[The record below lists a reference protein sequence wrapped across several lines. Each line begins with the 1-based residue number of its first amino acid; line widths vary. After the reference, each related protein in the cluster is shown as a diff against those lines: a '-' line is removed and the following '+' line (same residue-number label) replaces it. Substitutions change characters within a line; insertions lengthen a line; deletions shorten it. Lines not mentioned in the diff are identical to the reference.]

1 MNIAGCLLF
10 FCLGRTAGNA
20 DGEDKM
26 ELKRSMHARAARL
39 LAMLAMALV
48 CALVLAPSAYADDAK
63 ACIGETKY
71 TTFDDAVD
79 AAENGQT
86 VTLLDNAKTAGLNLS
101 KNLTIDGKGYALEF
115 TDKGIA
121 LWGKALTFKDVTVTM
136 TGIGSTPYGEWGWMS
151 VSASKDASLT
161 LDHATL
167 TMDGTGT
174 PSGGARTHAIYFC
187 GNNKLNLKNRSN
199 LTIEN
204 YSQDALE
211 WDKGDGGYNINI
223 EGGST
228 YTSDHCRSGF
238 TGTFVVT
245 VDNSKVNVVNSTGNG
260 SNGSHFNIKNGSTVD
275 FSGNGD
281 HGLSAGDLTI
291 DNSTVTAN
299 NNGRTGII
307 FTGKGEF
314 KSANVQISGTKGVSY
329 WNAGMR
335 LMKPKDQPLSHATL
349 NVDAASTVSIIDNK
363 VTGLF
368 LDAGAQATFAEG
380 AKLTITGNDASQENC
395 STKMATAQMGGGVMV
410 RAKASLLLLASAK
423 IDNNHAALAGDDL
436 CAEQGAKVSF
446 GKTIEGDTL
455 TAFNGCGDS
464 ITGWFD
470 DSKDARW
477 CAHWTDNTPWHVDAV
492 EAGSYEK
499 PIALKAAHGVTAAH
513 AEISGTKVLKG
524 ADLAEGDFEFTLSQ
538 NDDVISRAK
547 NAADGSFTFG
557 ESAFDVTADDIMDT
571 DNHKVSYT
579 LDVAEVKGNKA
590 NVTYDTSVKK
600 VVVTAVP
607 EDDHVKLTYQVDGKD
622 VEDLASALVFTNT
635 YTKPAEPT
643 TPSEPKKP
651 GKTTKQGLPKTGDAS
666 LAAPV
671 AFALAAV
678 AACGAGVVMRRRA

>member
-1 MNIAGCLLF
+1 
-10 FCLGRTAGNA
+10 
-20 DGEDKM
+20 M
-26 ELKRSMHARAARL
+26 ELKRSIRTRAARL
-39 LAMLAMALV
+39 VAMFAMALV
-48 CALVLAPSAYADDAK
+48 CTLVVAPSAYADGAVARIDETGSEYNTFDEAVADAK
-63 ACIGETKY
+63 NGE
-71 TTFDDAVD
+71 
-79 AAENGQT
+79 T
-86 VTLLDNAKTAGLNLS
+86 VTLLADAETAGLNLS
-101 KNLTIDGKGYALEF
+101 KDLTIDGGGNALKF

-121 LWGKALTFKDVTVTM
+121 LWGKALTFKNVTVSM
-136 TGIGSTPYGEWGWMS
+136 IGIGSTPYTAEWNWMS
-151 VSASKDASLT
+151 VGASKDASLT
-161 LDHATL
+161 LDGATL

-174 PSGGARTHAIYFC
+174 PRGQSQTHAIYFC
-187 GNNKLNLKNRSN
+187 SNNKLNLKNGSS
-199 LTIEN
+199 LTIKN

-211 WDKGDGGYNINI
+211 WDGGDGGYNVNI

-238 TGTFVVT
+238 AGTFVVT

-260 SNGSHFNIKNGSTVD
+260 SNGSHFNIKNDSTVD
-275 FSGNGD
+275 FSGNGG

-291 DNSTVTAN
+291 DHSTVTAN
-299 NNGRTGII
+299 NNAYNGII

-314 KSANVQISGTKGVSY
+314 KSANVQISRTKGALY

-335 LMKPKDQPLSHATL
+335 LLKPKDESLSHATL
-349 NVDAASTVSIIDNK
+349 NVDAASTVSITENK

-368 LDAGAQATFAEG
+368 LDAGAQATFVEG

-395 STKMATAQMGGGVMV
+395 STKKDAAQMGGGVMV
-410 RAKASLLLLASAK
+410 RSKASLSLPASAR

-436 CAEQGAKVSF
+436 CAEQGAKISF
-446 GKTIEGDTL
+446 GKTVEGDTL
-455 TAFNGCGDS
+455 TAFNGCGDA

-492 EAGSYEK
+492 EARSYET
-499 PIALKAAHGVTAAH
+499 PVALKAAHGVTAAH

-524 ADLAEGDFEFTLSQ
+524 AQLAEGDFEFTLSQ
-538 NDDVISRAK
+538 NDDVISHAK

-671 AFALAAV
+671 AFALAA
-678 AACGAGVVMRRRA
+678 AAVCGAGVVMRRRG

>member
-1 MNIAGCLLF
+1 
-10 FCLGRTAGNA
+10 
-20 DGEDKM
+20 M
-26 ELKRSMHARAARL
+26 ELKRSIRARAARL
-39 LAMLAMALV
+39 VAMFAMALV
-48 CALVLAPSAYADDAK
+48 CALVLVPSAYADGAVARID
-63 ACIGETKY
+63 ETGSEY
-71 TTFDDAVD
+71 NTFDEAV
-79 AAENGQT
+79 AAAKNGET
-86 VTLLDNAKTAGLNLS
+86 VTLLADAETAGLNLS
-101 KNLTIDGKGYALEF
+101 KDLTIDGGGNALKF

-121 LWGKALTFKDVTVTM
+121 LRGKALTFKNVTVSM
-136 TGIGSTPYGEWGWMS
+136 IGIGSTPYTAEWNWMS
-151 VSASKDASLT
+151 VGASKDASLT
-161 LDHATL
+161 LDGATL

-174 PSGGARTHAIYFC
+174 PRGQSQTHAIYFC
-187 GNNKLNLKNRSN
+187 SNNKLNLKNGSS
-199 LTIEN
+199 LTIKN

-211 WDKGDGGYNINI
+211 WDGGDGGYNVNI

-238 TGTFVVT
+238 AGTFVVT

-260 SNGSHFNIKNGSTVD
+260 SNGSHFNIKNDSTVD
-275 FSGNGD
+275 FSGNGG

-291 DNSTVTAN
+291 DHSTVTAN
-299 NNGRTGII
+299 NNAYNGII

-314 KSANVQISGTKGVSY
+314 KSANVQISRTKGALY

-335 LMKPKDQPLSHATL
+335 LLKPKDESLSHATL
-349 NVDAASTVSIIDNK
+349 NVDAASTVSITENK

-395 STKMATAQMGGGVMV
+395 STKKDAAQMGGGVMV
-410 RAKASLLLLASAK
+410 RSKASLSLPASAR

-436 CAEQGAKVSF
+436 CAEQGAKISF
-446 GKTIEGDTL
+446 GKTVEGDTL
-455 TAFNGCGDS
+455 TAFNGCGDA

-492 EAGSYEK
+492 EARSYET
-499 PIALKAAHGVTAAH
+499 PVALKAAHGVTAAH
-513 AEISGTKVLKG
+513 AEIAGTKVLKG
-524 ADLAEGDFEFTLSQ
+524 AQLAEGDFEFTLSQ
-538 NDDVISRAK
+538 NDDVISHAK

-557 ESAFDVTADDIMDT
+557 ESAFDVTADDIMDA

-607 EDDHVKLTYQVDGKD
+607 EDDHVKLTYSVDGKD

-635 YTKPAEPT
+635 YTKPAEP
-643 TPSEPKKP
+643 SEPKTP
-651 GKTTKQGLPKTGDAS
+651 GTSTKQNLPKTGDAS

-671 AFALAAV
+671 AFILAAAV
-678 AACGAGVVMRRRA
+678 ACGAGVVMRRRG

>member
-1 MNIAGCLLF
+1 
-10 FCLGRTAGNA
+10 
-20 DGEDKM
+20 M
-26 ELKRSMHARAARL
+26 ELKRSIRARAARL
-39 LAMLAMALV
+39 VAMFAMALV
-48 CALVLAPSAYADDAK
+48 CALVLVPSAYADGAV
-63 ACIGETKY
+63 ACIGDKEY
-71 TTFDDAVD
+71 NTFDEAVADAK
-79 AAENGQT
+79 NGET
-86 VTLLDNAKTAGLNLS
+86 VTLLDNAETAGLNL
-101 KNLTIDGKGYALEF
+101 NEDLTIDGDGHALKF

-121 LWGKALTFKDVTVTM
+121 LWGHALVLKNVNASMAGV
-136 TGIGSTPYGEWGWMS
+136 GSTPYTAEWKWMS
-151 VSASKDASLT
+151 VCASKDASLT
-161 LDHATL
+161 LDGATL
-167 TMDGTGT
+167 SMDGTGA
-174 PSGGARTHAIYFC
+174 GDVHAIYFC
-187 GNNKLNLKNRSN
+187 SNNKLNLKNGSN
-199 LTIEN
+199 LTIKN
-204 YSQDALE
+204 YKQDALE
-211 WDKGDGGYNINI
+211 WDGGDGGYNVNI
-223 EGGST
+223 ETGST

-245 VDNSKVNVVNSTGNG
+245 VDKSKVNVVNSTGNG

-275 FSGNGD
+275 FSRNGA

-291 DNSTVTAN
+291 DNSTVTAKDN
-299 NNGRTGII
+299 ALTGII

-314 KSANVQISGTKGVSY
+314 KSANVQISGTKGTSY

-335 LMKPKDQPLSHATL
+335 LLKANASLD
-349 NVDAASTVSIIDNK
+349 VDAASTVSITGNK
-363 VTGLF
+363 VTGLY
-368 LDAGAQATFAEG
+368 LDGGSHATFAEG

-395 STKMATAQMGGGVMV
+395 STKKDFAQMGGGVMV
-410 RAKASLLLLASAK
+410 RSNANLSLPASAR

-436 CAEQGAKVSF
+436 CAEQGAKISF
-446 GKTIEGDTL
+446 GKTVEGDTL
-455 TAFNGCGDS
+455 TAFNGCGDA

-477 CAHWTDNTPWHVDAV
+477 CAHWMDNTPWHVDAV
-492 EAGSYEK
+492 EARSYET
-499 PIALKAAHGVTAAH
+499 PVALKAAHGVTAAH

-671 AFALAAV
+671 AFALAA
-678 AACGAGVVMRRRA
+678 AAVCGAGVVMRRRG

>member
-1 MNIAGCLLF
+1 
-10 FCLGRTAGNA
+10 
-20 DGEDKM
+20 M
-26 ELKRSMHARAARL
+26 ELKRSIRTRAARL
-39 LAMLAMALV
+39 VAMFAMALV
-48 CALVLAPSAYADDAK
+48 CALVLAPSAYADGAVARID
-63 ACIGETKY
+63 ETGSEY
-71 TTFDDAVD
+71 NTFDEAVA
-79 AAENGQT
+79 AAENGET
-86 VTLLDNAKTAGLNLS
+86 VTLLADAETAGLNLS
-101 KNLTIDGKGYALEF
+101 KDLTIDGGDGHALNF

-121 LWGKALTFKDVTVTM
+121 LWGHALVLKNVNASM
-136 TGIGSTPYGEWGWMS
+136 TGIGSTPYTAEWKWMA
-151 VSASKDASLT
+151 V
-161 LDHATL
+161 
-167 TMDGTGT
+167 GV
-174 PSGGARTHAIYFC
+174 SGGASITLDNASLAMDGAKTASGTHAIYFT
-187 GNNKLNLKNRSN
+187 GDNKLNLKNGSN
-199 LTIEN
+199 LSIKN
-204 YSQDALE
+204 YPQDALE
-211 WDKGDGGYNINI
+211 WDGGSGYNVNI
-223 EGGST
+223 EGNST
-228 YTSDHCRSGF
+228 YTSDHNRSGF
-238 TGTFVVT
+238 TGTFHAT
-245 VDNSKVNVVNSTGNG
+245 IDHSTVNVVNSTGNG

-275 FSGNGD
+275 FSGNGS
-281 HGLSAGDLTI
+281 HGLSAGNLTI
-291 DNSTVTAN
+291 DNSTVTAKDN
-299 NNGRTGII
+299 ALTGII

-314 KSANVQISGTKGVSY
+314 KSANVQISGTKGTSY

-335 LMKPKDQPLSHATL
+335 LMKANASLD
-349 NVDAASTVSIIDNK
+349 VDAASTVSITGNK
-363 VTGLF
+363 VTGLY
-368 LDAGAQATFAEG
+368 LDGGSHATFAEG

-395 STKMATAQMGGGVMV
+395 STKKDFAQMGGGVMV
-410 RAKASLLLLASAK
+410 RSNANLSLPASAR

-436 CAEQGAKVSF
+436 CAEQGAKISF
-446 GKTIEGDTL
+446 GKTVEGDTL
-455 TAFNGCGDS
+455 TAFNGCGDA

-492 EAGSYEK
+492 EARSYET
-499 PIALKAAHGVTAAH
+499 PVALKAAHGVTAAH

-524 ADLAEGDFEFTLSQ
+524 AQLAEGDFEFTLSQ
-538 NDDVISRAK
+538 NDDVISHAK

-671 AFALAAV
+671 AFVLAAA
-678 AACGAGVVMRRRA
+678 AACGVGVVMRRRG

>member
-1 MNIAGCLLF
+1 
-10 FCLGRTAGNA
+10 
-20 DGEDKM
+20 M
-26 ELKRSMHARAARL
+26 ELKRSIRTRAARL
-39 LAMLAMALV
+39 VAMFAMALV
-48 CALVLAPSAYADDAK
+48 CALVLVPSAYADGAV
-63 ACIGETKY
+63 ARIGEREY
-71 TTFDDAVD
+71 NTFDEAV
-79 AAENGQT
+79 AAAKNGET
-86 VTLLDNAKTAGLNLS
+86 VTLLADAETAGLNLS
-101 KNLTIDGKGYALEF
+101 KDLTIDGGDGHALNF

-121 LWGKALTFKDVTVTM
+121 LWGHALVLKNVNASM
-136 TGIGSTPYGEWGWMS
+136 TGIGSTPYTAEWKWMA
-151 VSASKDASLT
+151 V
-161 LDHATL
+161 
-167 TMDGTGT
+167 GV
-174 PSGGARTHAIYFC
+174 SGGASITLDNASLAMDGAKTASGTHAIYFT
-187 GNNKLNLKNRSN
+187 GDNKLNLKNGSN
-199 LTIEN
+199 LSIKN
-204 YSQDALE
+204 YPQDALE
-211 WDKGDGGYNINI
+211 WDGGSGYNVNI
-223 EGGST
+223 EGNST
-228 YTSDHCRSGF
+228 YTSDHNRSGF
-238 TGTFVVT
+238 TGTFHAT
-245 VDNSKVNVVNSTGNG
+245 IDHSTVNVVNSTGNG

-275 FSGNGD
+275 FSGNGS
-281 HGLSAGDLTI
+281 HGLSAGNLTI
-291 DNSTVTAN
+291 DNSTVTAKDN
-299 NNGRTGII
+299 ALTGII

-314 KSANVQISGTKGVSY
+314 KSANVQISGTKGTSY

-335 LMKPKDQPLSHATL
+335 LMKVNASLD
-349 NVDAASTVSIIDNK
+349 VDAASTVSITGNK
-363 VTGLF
+363 VTGLY
-368 LDAGAQATFAEG
+368 LDGGSHATFAEG

-395 STKMATAQMGGGVMV
+395 STKKDFAQMGGGVMV
-410 RAKASLLLLASAK
+410 RSNANLSLPASAR

-436 CAEQGAKVSF
+436 CAEQGAKISF
-446 GKTIEGDTL
+446 GKTVEGDTL
-455 TAFNGCGDS
+455 TAFNGCGDA

-492 EAGSYEK
+492 EARSYET
-499 PIALKAAHGVTAAH
+499 PVALKAAHGVTAAH

-524 ADLAEGDFEFTLSQ
+524 AQLAEGDFEFTLSQ
-538 NDDVISRAK
+538 NDDVISHAK

-671 AFALAAV
+671 AFALAAA
-678 AACGAGVVMRRRA
+678 AACGVGVVMRRRG

>member
-1 MNIAGCLLF
+1 
-10 FCLGRTAGNA
+10 
-20 DGEDKM
+20 M
-26 ELKRSMHARAARL
+26 ELKRSMRTRAARL
-39 LAMLAMALV
+39 VAMFAMALV
-48 CALVLAPSAYADDAK
+48 CTLVVAPSAYADGAVARID
-63 ACIGETKY
+63 ETGSEY
-71 TTFDDAVD
+71 NTFDEAV
-79 AAENGQT
+79 AAAKNGET
-86 VTLLDNAKTAGLNLS
+86 VTLLADAETAGLNLS
-101 KNLTIDGKGYALEF
+101 KDLTIDGGGNALKF

-121 LWGKALTFKDVTVTM
+121 LWGKALTFKNVTVSM
-136 TGIGSTPYGEWGWMS
+136 IGIGSTPYTAEWNWMS
-151 VSASKDASLT
+151 VGASKDASLT
-161 LDHATL
+161 LDGATL

-174 PSGGARTHAIYFC
+174 PRGQSQTHAIYFC
-187 GNNKLNLKNRSN
+187 SNNKLNLKNGSS
-199 LTIEN
+199 LTIKN

-211 WDKGDGGYNINI
+211 WDGGDGGYNVNI

-238 TGTFVVT
+238 AGTFVVT

-260 SNGSHFNIKNGSTVD
+260 SNGSHFNIKNDSTVD
-275 FSGNGD
+275 FSGNGG

-291 DNSTVTAN
+291 DHSTVTAN
-299 NNGRTGII
+299 NNAYNGII

-314 KSANVQISGTKGVSY
+314 KSANVQISRTKGALY

-335 LMKPKDQPLSHATL
+335 LLKPKDESLSHATL
-349 NVDAASTVSIIDNK
+349 NVDAASTVSITENK

-368 LDAGAQATFAEG
+368 LDAGAQATFVEG

-395 STKMATAQMGGGVMV
+395 STKKDAAQMGGGVMV
-410 RAKASLLLLASAK
+410 RSKASLSLPASAR

-436 CAEQGAKVSF
+436 CAEQGAKISF
-446 GKTIEGDTL
+446 GKTVEGDTL
-455 TAFNGCGDS
+455 TAFNGCGDA

-492 EAGSYEK
+492 EARSYET
-499 PIALKAAHGVTAAH
+499 PVALKAAHGVTAAH

-524 ADLAEGDFEFTLSQ
+524 AQLAEGDFEFTLSQ
-538 NDDVISRAK
+538 NDNVISHAK

-671 AFALAAV
+671 AFALAA
-678 AACGAGVVMRRRA
+678 AAVCGAGVVMRRRG

>member
-1 MNIAGCLLF
+1 
-10 FCLGRTAGNA
+10 
-20 DGEDKM
+20 M

-48 CALVLAPSAYADDAK
+48 CALVVAPSAYADAAVARID
-63 ACIGETKY
+63 ETGLEY
-71 TTFDDAVD
+71 NTFDEAVA
-79 AAENGQT
+79 AAENNQT
-86 VTLLDNAKTAGLNLS
+86 VTLLGNAETTGLNLS
-101 KNLTIDGKGYALEF
+101 KDLTIDGGGNALKF

-121 LWGKALTFKDVTVTM
+121 LWGHALVLKNVNASM
-136 TGIGSTPYGEWGWMS
+136 TGIGSTPYTAEWNWMA
-151 VSASKDASLT
+151 VGASKGASLT
-161 LDHATL
+161 LDGATL
-167 TMDGTGT
+167 SMDGTGA
-174 PSGGARTHAIYFC
+174 GNVHAIYFC
-187 GNNKLNLKNRSN
+187 SNNKLNLKNGSN
-199 LTIEN
+199 LTIKN
-204 YSQDALE
+204 YKQDALE
-211 WDKGDGGYNINI
+211 WDGGDGGYNVNI
-223 EGGST
+223 ETGST

-245 VDNSKVNVVNSTGNG
+245 VDKSKVNVVNSTGNG

-275 FSGNGD
+275 FSGNGG

-291 DNSTVTAN
+291 DRSTVTAN
-299 NNGRTGII
+299 DNAYNGII

-314 KSANVQISGTKGVSY
+314 KSANVQISGTKGALY

-335 LMKPKDQPLSHATL
+335 LLKANASLD
-349 NVDAASTVSIIDNK
+349 VDAASTVSITGNK
-363 VTGLF
+363 VTGLY
-368 LDAGAQATFAEG
+368 LDGGSYATFAGG

-395 STKMATAQMGGGVMV
+395 STKKDAAQMGGGVMV
-410 RAKASLLLLASAK
+410 RSNASLSLPASAK

-436 CAEQGAKVSF
+436 CAEQGATISF
-446 GKTIEGDTL
+446 GKTVEGDTL
-455 TAFNGCGDS
+455 TAFNGCGDA

-470 DSKDARW
+470 DSEDARW
-477 CAHWTDNTPWHVDAV
+477 CAHWTDNTPWHVKAV
-492 EAGSYEK
+492 EADSYK
-499 PIALKAAHGVTAAH
+499 TPITLETPVALKAAHGVTAAH

-671 AFALAAV
+671 AFALAA
-678 AACGAGVVMRRRA
+678 AAVCGAGVVMRRRG

>member
-1 MNIAGCLLF
+1 
-10 FCLGRTAGNA
+10 
-20 DGEDKM
+20 M
-26 ELKRSMHARAARL
+26 ELKRSIRTRAARL
-39 LAMLAMALV
+39 VAMFAMALV
-48 CALVLAPSAYADDAK
+48 CTLVVAPSAYADGAVARID
-63 ACIGETKY
+63 ETGSEY
-71 TTFDDAVD
+71 NTFDEAV
-79 AAENGQT
+79 AAAKNGET
-86 VTLLDNAKTAGLNLS
+86 VTLLADAETAGLNL
-101 KNLTIDGKGYALEF
+101 NEDLTIDGDGHALKF

-121 LWGKALTFKDVTVTM
+121 LWGHALVLKNVNASMAGV
-136 TGIGSTPYGEWGWMS
+136 GSTPYTAEWKWMS
-151 VSASKDASLT
+151 VCASKDASLT
-161 LDHATL
+161 LDGATL

-174 PSGGARTHAIYFC
+174 ASNVHAIYFC
-187 GNNKLNLKNRSN
+187 SNNKLNLKNGSN
-199 LTIEN
+199 LTIKN
-204 YSQDALE
+204 YKQDALE
-211 WDKGDGGYNINI
+211 WDGGDGGYNVNI
-223 EGGST
+223 EGDST

-245 VDNSKVNVVNSTGNG
+245 VDKSKVNVVNSTGNG
-260 SNGSHFNIKNGSTVD
+260 SNGSHFDIKNGSTVD
-275 FSGNGD
+275 FSGNGS
-281 HGLSAGDLTI
+281 HGLSAGNLTI
-291 DNSTVTAN
+291 NNSTVTAKN
-299 NNGRTGII
+299 NALTGII

-314 KSANVQISGTKGVSY
+314 KSASVQISGTKGTSY

-335 LMKPKDQPLSHATL
+335 LFKANAKLD
-349 NVDAASTVSIIDNK
+349 VDDASIVSITGNK
-363 VTGLF
+363 VTGLY
-368 LDAGAQATFAEG
+368 LDGGSSATFAEG

-395 STKMATAQMGGGVMV
+395 STKKDFAQMGGGVMV
-410 RAKASLLLLASAK
+410 RSNASLSLPASAK

-436 CAEQGAKVSF
+436 CAEQGAKISF
-446 GKTIEGDTL
+446 GKTVEGDTL
-455 TAFNGCGDS
+455 TDFNGCGDA

-477 CAHWTDNTPWHVDAV
+477 CAHWTDNTPWHVGAV
-492 EAGSYEK
+492 KAGTYET
-499 PIALKAAHGVTAAH
+499 PVALKAAHGVTAAH

-524 ADLAEGDFEFTLSQ
+524 AGLAGGDFEFTLSQ

-643 TPSEPKKP
+643 TPSEPKTP
-651 GKTTKQGLPKTGDAS
+651 GTSTKQNLPKTGDAS

-671 AFALAAV
+671 AFALAAA
-678 AACGAGVVMRRRA
+678 AACGVGVVMRRRG

>member
-1 MNIAGCLLF
+1 
-10 FCLGRTAGNA
+10 
-20 DGEDKM
+20 M
-26 ELKRSMHARAARL
+26 ELKRSIRTRAARL
-39 LAMLAMALV
+39 VAMFAMALV
-48 CALVLAPSAYADDAK
+48 CTLVVAPSAYADGDVAR
-63 ACIGETKY
+63 IDETGSEY
-71 TTFDDAVD
+71 NTFDEAV
-79 AAENGQT
+79 AAAKNGET
-86 VTLLDNAKTAGLNLS
+86 VTLLADAETAGLNLS
-101 KNLTIDGKGYALEF
+101 KDLTIDGGGNALKF

-121 LWGKALTFKDVTVTM
+121 LWGKALTFKNVTVSM
-136 TGIGSTPYGEWGWMS
+136 IGIGSTPYTAEWNWMS
-151 VSASKDASLT
+151 VGASKDASLT
-161 LDHATL
+161 LDGATL

-174 PSGGARTHAIYFC
+174 PRGQSQTHAIYFC
-187 GNNKLNLKNRSN
+187 SNNKLNLKNGSS
-199 LTIEN
+199 LTIKN

-211 WDKGDGGYNINI
+211 WDGGDGGYNVNI

-238 TGTFVVT
+238 AGTFVVT

-260 SNGSHFNIKNGSTVD
+260 SNGSHFNIKNDSTVD
-275 FSGNGD
+275 FSGNGG

-291 DNSTVTAN
+291 DHSTVTAN
-299 NNGRTGII
+299 NNAYNGII

-314 KSANVQISGTKGVSY
+314 KSANVQISRTKGALY

-335 LMKPKDQPLSHATL
+335 LLKPKDESLSHATL
-349 NVDAASTVSIIDNK
+349 NVDAASTVSITENK

-395 STKMATAQMGGGVMV
+395 STKKDAAQMGGGVMV
-410 RAKASLLLLASAK
+410 RSKASLSLPASAR

-436 CAEQGAKVSF
+436 YAEQGAKISF

-455 TAFNGCGDS
+455 TDFNGCGDA

-492 EAGSYEK
+492 EAGSYET

-524 ADLAEGDFEFTLSQ
+524 ADLAEGEFEFTLSQ
-538 NDDVISRAK
+538 NDDVISRVK

-607 EDDHVKLTYQVDGKD
+607 EDDHVKLAYSVDGKD

-635 YTKPAEPT
+635 YTKPAEP
-643 TPSEPKKP
+643 SEPKTP
-651 GKTTKQGLPKTGDAS
+651 GTSTKQNLPKTGDVS

-671 AFALAAV
+671 ACALAAV
-678 AACGAGVVMRRRA
+678 VACGAGVVMRRRG

>member
-1 MNIAGCLLF
+1 
-10 FCLGRTAGNA
+10 
-20 DGEDKM
+20 M
-26 ELKRSMHARAARL
+26 ELKRSIRARAARL
-39 LAMLAMALV
+39 VAMFAMALV
-48 CALVLAPSAYADDAK
+48 CALVLVPSAYADGAVARID
-63 ACIGETKY
+63 ETGSEY
-71 TTFDDAVD
+71 NTFDEAV
-79 AAENGQT
+79 AAAKNGET
-86 VTLLDNAKTAGLNLS
+86 VTLLADAETAGLNL
-101 KNLTIDGKGYALEF
+101 NEDLTIDGGGNALKF

-121 LWGKALTFKDVTVTM
+121 LWGKALTFKNVTVSM
-136 TGIGSTPYGEWGWMS
+136 VGIGSTPYTAEWNWMS
-151 VSASKDASLT
+151 VGASKDASLT
-161 LDHATL
+161 LDGATL

-174 PSGGARTHAIYFC
+174 PRGQTQTHAIYFC
-187 GNNKLNLKNRSN
+187 SNNKLNLKNGSS
-199 LTIEN
+199 LTIKN

-211 WDKGDGGYNINI
+211 WDGGDGGYSVNI

-238 TGTFVVT
+238 AGTFVVT

-260 SNGSHFNIKNGSTVD
+260 SNGSHFNIKNDSTVD
-275 FSGNGD
+275 FSGNGG

-291 DNSTVTAN
+291 DHSTVTAN
-299 NNGRTGII
+299 NNAYNGII

-314 KSANVQISGTKGVSY
+314 KSANVQISRTKGALY

-335 LMKPKDQPLSHATL
+335 LLKPKDESLSHATL
-349 NVDAASTVSIIDNK
+349 NVDAASTVSITENK

-395 STKMATAQMGGGVMV
+395 STKKDAAQMGGGVMV
-410 RAKASLLLLASAK
+410 RSNANLSLPASAK

-436 CAEQGAKVSF
+436 CAEQGATISF
-446 GKTIEGDTL
+446 GKTVEGDTL
-455 TAFNGCGDS
+455 TAFNGCGDA

-470 DSKDARW
+470 DSQDARW
-477 CAHWTDNTPWHVDAV
+477 CAHWTDNTPWHVKAV
-492 EAGSYEK
+492 KAGTYET
-499 PIALKAAHGVTAAH
+499 PVALKAAHGVTAAH
-513 AEISGTKVLKG
+513 AEISGIKVLKG
-524 ADLAEGDFEFTLSQ
+524 ADLAEDDFEFTLSQ

-607 EDDHVKLTYQVDGKD
+607 EDDHVKLTYQVDGND

-643 TPSEPKKP
+643 TPSEPKTP
-651 GKTTKQGLPKTGDAS
+651 GTSTKQNLPKTGDAS

-671 AFALAAV
+671 AFALAAA
-678 AACGAGVVMRRRA
+678 AACGVGVVMRRRG

>member
-1 MNIAGCLLF
+1 
-10 FCLGRTAGNA
+10 
-20 DGEDKM
+20 M
-26 ELKRSMHARAARL
+26 ELKRSIRARAARL
-39 LAMLAMALV
+39 VAMFAMALV
-48 CALVLAPSAYADDAK
+48 CALVLVPSAYADGAVARID
-63 ACIGETKY
+63 ETGSEY
-71 TTFDDAVD
+71 NTFDEAV
-79 AAENGQT
+79 AAAKNGET
-86 VTLLDNAKTAGLNLS
+86 VTLLDNAETAGLNLS
-101 KNLTIDGKGYALEF
+101 KDLTIDGGDGHALNF

-121 LWGKALTFKDVTVTM
+121 LWGHALVLKNVNASM
-136 TGIGSTPYGEWGWMS
+136 TGIGSTPYTAEWKWMA
-151 VSASKDASLT
+151 V
-161 LDHATL
+161 
-167 TMDGTGT
+167 GV
-174 PSGGARTHAIYFC
+174 SGGASITLDNASLAMDGAKTASGTHAIYFT
-187 GNNKLNLKNRSN
+187 GDNKLNLKNGSN
-199 LTIEN
+199 LSIKN
-204 YSQDALE
+204 YPQDALE
-211 WDKGDGGYNINI
+211 WDGGSGYNVNI
-223 EGGST
+223 EGNST
-228 YTSDHCRSGF
+228 YTSDHNRSGF
-238 TGTFVVT
+238 TGTFHAT
-245 VDNSKVNVVNSTGNG
+245 IDHSTVNVVNSTGNG

-275 FSGNGD
+275 FSGNGS
-281 HGLSAGDLTI
+281 HGLSAGNLTI
-291 DNSTVTAN
+291 DNSTVTAKDN
-299 NNGRTGII
+299 ALTGII

-314 KSANVQISGTKGVSY
+314 KSANVQISGTKGTSY

-335 LMKPKDQPLSHATL
+335 LMKANASLD
-349 NVDAASTVSIIDNK
+349 VDAASTVSITGNK
-363 VTGLF
+363 VTGLY
-368 LDAGAQATFAEG
+368 LDGGSHATFAEG

-395 STKMATAQMGGGVMV
+395 STKKDFAQMGGGVMV
-410 RAKASLLLLASAK
+410 RSNANLSLPASAR

-436 CAEQGAKVSF
+436 CAEQGAKISF
-446 GKTIEGDTL
+446 GKTVEGDTL
-455 TAFNGCGDS
+455 TAFNGCGDA

-492 EAGSYEK
+492 EARSYET
-499 PIALKAAHGVTAAH
+499 PVALKAAHGVTAAH

-524 ADLAEGDFEFTLSQ
+524 AQLAEGDFEFTLSQ
-538 NDDVISRAK
+538 DDDVISHAK

-671 AFALAAV
+671 AFALAAA
-678 AACGAGVVMRRRA
+678 AACGVGVVMRRRG